1 MYLPHAQV
9 NRETG
14 GIPRGMAIVVKTE
27 SNPLGMVDAV
37 RRTIRNLDA
46 NLPVSEIRTMEQVTA
61 RALSEQR
68 FMAVLLGVF
77 ATLAL
82 VLAAVGI
89 YGTISLL
96 VTERTHEIGIRMALG
111 AGREAIL
118 RMVLSEAVLLAGAG
132 LAIGL
137 AGGAALTRSLGNL
150 LYGVAPHDPM
160 TFAGV
165 PLLLLLVALI
175 ASLHPAR
182 RAARLDPIATLRR

>member
-1 MYLPHAQV
+1 
-9 NRETG
+9 
-14 GIPRGMAIVVKTE
+14 
-27 SNPLGMVDAV
+27 
-37 RRTIRNLDA
+37 
-46 NLPVSEIRTMEQVTA
+46 
-61 RALSEQR
+61 
-68 FMAVLLGVF
+68 MAVLLGVF

-165 PLLLLLVALI
+165 PILLLLVALI

-182 RAARLDPIATLRR
+182 RAAGLDPIATLRR